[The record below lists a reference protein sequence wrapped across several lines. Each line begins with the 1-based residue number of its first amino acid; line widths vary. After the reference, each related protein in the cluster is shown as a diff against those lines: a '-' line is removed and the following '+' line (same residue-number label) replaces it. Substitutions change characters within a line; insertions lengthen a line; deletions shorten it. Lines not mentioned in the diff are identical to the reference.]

1 MNYKLLFLSC
11 FFALTFCGQIAFA
24 QTGPGT
30 STMLPASRAPGT
42 YLLVPGGLGNGVDG
56 YVPRTGTANGFAN
69 VNSTGGGGGGG
80 GGAITA
86 AASSYSVGAL
96 VDGASINLG
105 SLADTAYAGTGNA
118 SLTAIEKGE
127 FGKLN
132 SMLALMP
139 ALNGDGGAL
148 DHITNFPAS
157 QAVTGAFYQSTQPVS
172 GTVALTAPTAG
183 AWAGNDGYATGTSA
197 TGAYGPITQSL
208 VVSNSNQAYTV
219 GAMQPAGL
227 TTTGL
232 LRVGLFGA
240 TSSSTNV
247 SAVTGNYVPAAGA
260 NVTIGGINSGN
271 AIPASM
277 DSSNSF
283 HIVNT
288 PSTDS
293 SDGLAPTA
301 VATSSIVAKT
311 SAGNVYEMR
320 MTQGSTAG
328 FLVEYNATSLPAGA
342 LTASLVFNC
351 IPVAVNGYVDSVISI
366 PDYASAGIVILDS
379 ASCSTAATLVTP
391 VSLVVKYK

>member
-1 MNYKLLFLSC
+1 MKRLGLIALF
-11 FFALTFCGQIAFA
+11 AIAICGQAIA
-24 QTGPGT
+24 QTGPGN
-30 STMLPASRAPGT
+30 STMLPASKAPSNW
-42 YLLVPGGLGNGVDG
+42 LLVPNGLGTGVDG
-56 YVPRTGTANGFAN
+56 YVAPSGTSNGYLN
-69 VNSTGGGGGGG
+69 VNGSGGGGGG
-80 GGAITA
+80 GGAVTA
-86 AASSYSVGAL
+86 VSGAFVDGSISTIGTKGDAAWSGTGSASEIAINKAIYTAL
-96 VDGASINLG
+96 VSPIP
-105 SLADTAYAGTGNA
+105 AGTNTIGNV
-118 SLTAIEKGE
+118 G
-127 FGKLN
+127 
-132 SMLALMP
+132 
-139 ALNGDGGAL
+139 
-148 DHITNFPAS
+148 ITGTPSISVSNFPAS

-277 DSSNSF
+277 DISNSF

-301 VATSSIVAKT
+301 VSTSSIVAKT